1 MNHTTDF
8 QIVDRGNVVV
18 FTALN
23 LDAEIFAQ
31 NELDT
36 EGWQWARGMEKG
48 FAVDR
53 RMALTVKELL
63 IDNGFSVSV
72 TIV

>member
-1 MNHTTDF
+1 MNHMTDF
-8 QIVDRGNVVV
+8 QIVDHGSVVV

-36 EGWQWARGMEKG
+36 EDWQWTGKG
-48 FAVDR
+48 FAVDH
-53 RMALTVKELL
+53 RMALTVKEVL
-63 IDNGFSVSV
+63 INHGFSLQ
-72 TIV
+72 